1 MPERHQ
7 AGPTAWIF
15 RTVNVRPH
23 ELRALLYS
31 FAYFFCLLCSYY
43 VLRPVRDEM
52 GIQGGV
58 ENLQWLFTA
67 TFAAMLCAAPLF
79 GWASSRYA
87 RATLLPVVY
96 GFFILN
102 IFLFYLL
109 HRTGMVSAEN
119 LARAFF
125 VWVSVFNLFVVS
137 VFWSFMVDV
146 FDSEQARRLFGFI
159 AAGGS
164 AGAIAGPTLTTALV
178 GAIGPM
184 NLLPVSAV
192 FLIAALY
199 CVYRLR
205 HWASD
210 RSGDA
215 AGALGGGLFDGVK
228 RVSRSP
234 YLLGICAYIF
244 LFTTTSTFL
253 YFLQAGI
260 VSEAFSD
267 SAERTRVFA
276 LMDLA
281 TNGLTVSLQLFV
293 TGRIATRF
301 GLPILLALVP
311 ALVLAGFLVLSI
323 SPLLVVIALVQVL
336 RRAGNYAIARPGRE
350 MCFSVLARED
360 KYKSKN
366 FIDTV
371 VYRGGDAVSGWVYA
385 GMAALGLAATGIALA
400 GAAVAAAWLATGWKL
415 GRARERLGVL
425 DSESASATVTS
436 HH

>member
-1 MPERHQ
+1 MYHWLIR
-7 AGPTAWIF
+7 AV
-15 RTVNVRPH
+15 RVRPE

-67 TFAAMLCAAPLF
+67 TFVAMLCAVPLF
-79 GWASSRYA
+79 GWVSSRYSRA
-87 RATLLPVVY
+87 RLLPVVY
-96 GFFILN
+96 GFFIIN
-102 IFLFYLL
+102 ILLFFVLYRSGVVAPQ
-109 HRTGMVSAEN
+109 H
-119 LARAFF
+119 LARVFF

-146 FDSEQARRLFGFI
+146 FDSEQAKRLFGFI

-164 AGAIAGPTLTTALV
+164 AGAIAGPALTTALV
-178 GAIGPM
+178 GTLGPV
-184 NLLPVSAV
+184 NLLPVSAA
-192 FLIAALY
+192 FLAAALF
-199 CVYRLR
+199 CVYGLR
-205 HWASD
+205 RWALN
-210 RSGDA
+210 RSGEA

-228 RVSRSP
+228 RVLRSP
-234 YLLGICAYIF
+234 YLLGICAYIL

-267 SAERTRVFA
+267 SGERTRVFA
-276 LMDLA
+276 MMDLA
-281 TNGLTVSLQLFV
+281 TNALTITLQLFV
-293 TGRIATRF
+293 TGRIATRW
-301 GLPILLALVP
+301 GLPILLTLVP
-311 ALVLAGFLVLSI
+311 GIVAAGFVLLSVSPVLA
-323 SPLLVVIALVQVL
+323 VIAGVQIL

-350 MCFSVLARED
+350 MCFSVLERED

-371 VYRGGDAVSGWVYA
+371 VYRGGDAVSGWIYAAMAGA
-385 GMAALGLAATGIALA
+385 GMMASGIAIA
-400 GAAVAAAWLATGWKL
+400 GASIAAVWFAAGWKL
-415 GRARERLGVL
+415 GRARERMEAPSDGAQGAAVQQ
-425 DSESASATVTS
+425 AG
-436 HH
+436 

>member
-1 MPERHQ
+1 MNDRQ
-7 AGPTAWIF
+7 AAGPVAWICSA
-15 RTVNVRPH
+15 VNARPE
-23 ELRALLYS
+23 ELKALLYS

-67 TFAAMLCAAPLF
+67 TFAAMLCAVPLF

-87 RATLLPVVY
+87 RAKLLPVVY
-96 GFFILN
+96 GFFMLN
-102 IFLFYLL
+102 IILFFFLY
-109 HRTGMVSAEN
+109 RTGVVSPEI
-119 LARAFF
+119 LARVFF

-146 FDSEQARRLFGFI
+146 FDGGQAKRLFGFI

-164 AGAIAGPTLTTALV
+164 AGAITGPALTTVLV
-178 GAIGPM
+178 GAVGPV
-184 NLLPVSAV
+184 NLLPVSAI
-192 FLIAALY
+192 FLGAALF

-205 HWASD
+205 HWATGPD
-210 RSGDA
+210 GED
-215 AGALGGGLFDGVK
+215 AGALGGGLFDGMM
-228 RVSRSP
+228 RVVRSP
-234 YLLGICAYIF
+234 YLLGICVYIL

-260 VSEAFSD
+260 VSEAFTG
-267 SAERTRVFA
+267 SADRTRAFA
-276 LMDLA
+276 MIDLA

-293 TGRIATRF
+293 TGRLATRR
-301 GLPILLALVP
+301 GLPFLLALVP
-311 ALVLAGFLVLSI
+311 CIVMAGFALISI
-323 SPLLVVIALVQVL
+323 SPVFIVIALVQIL

-371 VYRGGDAVSGWVYA
+371 VYRGGDAVSGWAYA
-385 GMAALGLAATGIALA
+385 GMAALGTTASGIAVA
-400 GAAVAAAWLATGWKL
+400 GAAVAALWLAAGWKL
-415 GRARERLGVL
+415 GRAREQLEAPDTEPV
-425 DSESASATVTS
+425 ANI
-436 HH
+436 